1 MQYGFTSVGTP
12 INDFV
17 YAIDIAAYP
26 TPVSEIEQRTP
37 AMQAVIYLFE
47 VHKEFA
53 TKNLSDEGIADLWLI
68 QEQLDEVVSHYT
80 RPGQWVGWIDV
91 MKKNPLQ
98 PEVNASALL
107 SQALKKKNIQ
117 LASLACTNDFLPML
131 FLHPYPLDVADESLA
146 KQVQEKLIKKYEK
159 ELNATPE
166 AHNLMS
172 IHLVQGT

>member
-12 INDFV
+12 LSDQV

-26 TPVSEIEQRTP
+26 TPVSELEQRTP

-47 VHKEFA
+47 VHAEFA
-53 TKNLSDEGIADLWLI
+53 TKNLSDEGVADLWLI
-68 QEQLDEVVSHYT
+68 QEQLDEVISHYT

-91 MKKNPLQ
+91 MKKDPNQ

-107 SQALKKKNIQ
+107 GQALAKKDIQ

-131 FLHPYPLDVADESLA
+131 FLHPYPIDIADEEVA
-146 KQVQEKLIKKYEK
+146 KAIQEKLTKKYEK

-172 IHLVQGT
+172 IHLV